1 MKNYPLYIILAFSL
15 SLLLIFTLVL
25 PKYRV
30 LNSFKQEILEREAEL
45 RSQEEYF
52 QQLQGI
58 SGEVESYK
66 DSFLKIKFALP
77 KDYSTTELFNFFQKV
92 ASQTGLILGQMS
104 PSESVLTKE
113 EKIRTNRISLSLIGS
128 YFDFKNFL
136 SIIEKSARLIEV
148 DNISFSHP
156 TKRELVDFKISTRVH
171 SY

>member
-1 MKNYPLYIILAFSL
+1 MKNYPLYIIIALSL

-30 LNSFKQEILEREAEL
+30 LDSLKQEILEREADF

-66 DSFLKIKFALP
+66 DSFLRIESALP
-77 KDYSTTELFNFFQKV
+77 EDYSMTELFNFFQKV
-92 ASQTGLILGQMS
+92 ASQTGLILEEIS
-104 PSESVLTKE
+104 PSESVLTE
-113 EKIRTNRISLSLIGS
+113 EERIRVNKISLGLIGS

-148 DNISFSHP
+148 DNISFSHS
-156 TKRELVDFKISTRVH
+156 TKEELVSFGITTRVH

>member
-1 MKNYPLYIILAFSL
+1 MKNYPLYIIVAFSL

-30 LNSFKQEILEREAEL
+30 LNSLKQEILGREAEL

-58 SGEVESYK
+58 SGEIESYK
-66 DSFLKIKFALP
+66 DSFLRIESALP
-77 KDYSTTELFNFFQKV
+77 EDYSITELFNFFQKV
-92 ASQTGLILGQMS
+92 ASQTGLILEKMS
-104 PSESVLTKE
+104 PSESVLTEE
-113 EKIRTNRISLSLIGS
+113 EKVRVNRISLGLMGR

-156 TKRELVDFKISTRVH
+156 TKKELVSFEITTRVH